1 MGERCPSASA
11 ASLPLPVSGWL
22 WAIAERASVRTSGI
36 AIREVMGRSNCKG
49 REDVLGMVKT
59 LQEMQRQPWHGTR
72 SETLWGS
79 FAARSHA
86 FALTQ
91 DDKGLGVR

>member
-1 MGERCPSASA
+1 M
-11 ASLPLPVSGWL
+11 
-22 WAIAERASVRTSGI
+22 
-36 AIREVMGRSNCKG
+36 REKPIHYR
-49 REDVLGMVKT
+49 DLQ
-59 LQEMQRQPWHGTR
+59 QEMQRQPWHGTR

-91 DDKGLGVR
+91 DDKGLGGKVNPETQIIEYRIPTTNYQTPRRKPGARSQ